1 MLKMLHPFMPF
12 ITEEIWSYLPKE
24 GNKEDF
30 LMKEAWPVYD
40 KALEYEQE
48 VKRIEMA
55 MEAIRHIRN
64 IRAEAE
70 AAPSRKLTAFIYAT
84 GGDLEH
90 MKAAGGH
97 IKNLANITSIDYVDD
112 KADVP
117 EEVMSAVMDGA
128 EIFIPLDDLLDYEA
142 EHERLT
148 KEETRLTGE
157 VARIGGKLA
166 NEGFVSKAPEKVVNE
181 EKEKLAKCQDMLG
194 KVRERLAICRKKC
207 PSIAKEI

>member
-24 GNKEDF
+24 GNKEEF
-30 LMKEAWPVYD
+30 LMKEAWPAYNE
-40 KALEYEQE
+40 ALIYAEE

-55 MEAIRHIRN
+55 MEAIRNIRN

-70 AAPSRKLTAFIYAT
+70 AAPSRKLSAFIYAA
-84 GGDLEH
+84 GENMEH
-90 MKAAGGH
+90 MKAAGNH
-97 IKNLANITSIDYVDD
+97 ISHLANIASINYIDD

-148 KEETRLTGE
+148 KEKTKLTGE
-157 VARIGGKLA
+157 VERIGGKLA

-181 EKEKLAKCQDMLG
+181 EKQKLTKCQDMLA
-194 KVRERLAICRKKC
+194 KVLERLEICRKKC
-207 PSIAKEI
+207 KKK